1 MLDFGAFSIIAQDVF
16 MTSRTPSI
24 YDKRYR
30 GLIDTLVEHRKS
42 KKMTQQELADKLG
55 ISRQNI
61 SKIETGTRR
70 IDVVELNDWLKALGI
85 KVDLIKTVMSA
96 V

>member
-1 MLDFGAFSIIAQDVF
+1 MLDFGAFSIIAQDVY

-30 GLIDTLVEHRKS
+30 DLINALIEQRKA
-42 KKMTQQELADKLG
+42 KKLTQQQVADRLG

-70 IDVVELNDWLKALGI
+70 VDVIELNDWLKALGI